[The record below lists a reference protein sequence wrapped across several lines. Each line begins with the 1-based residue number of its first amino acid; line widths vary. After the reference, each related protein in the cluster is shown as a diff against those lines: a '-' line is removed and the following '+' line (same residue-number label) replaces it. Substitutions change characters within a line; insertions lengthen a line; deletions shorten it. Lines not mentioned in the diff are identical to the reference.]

1 MYLTIRL
8 IKPAKERVITYP
20 GQLLQRSEQ
29 HILVRTV
36 WAAEMGRVDLGF
48 VAFEPDDYLYEHF
61 YSDRWYNVFELHAP
75 DGSLKGWYC
84 NLTRPAVFHAE
95 SIDSEDLEMD
105 LFVAPQRDSM
115 RILDEDEYAA
125 LALEQTDPAAHAQVQ
140 AALAELQ
147 ALARRGEQPFQP
159 RDA

>member
-1 MYLTIRL
+1 MVITVRL
-8 IKPAKERVITYP
+8 HKPASGKVITYR
-20 GQLLQRSEQ
+20 GQLVERSDT
-29 HILVRTV
+29 HILLH
-36 WAAEMGRVDLGF
+36 AEWEMNMVDRGY
-48 VAFEPDDYLYEHF
+48 VTFEPGDYLYEHF

-75 DGSLKGWYC
+75 DGRLKGWYC

-147 ALARRGEQPFQP
+147 ALARRGAQPFQP